1 MSDILKI
8 GERSFSSRLMLGTGK
23 YKDFQETKDAISAS
37 GAEIVT
43 VAIRRTNLGQ
53 NSNEPN
59 LLDFIDP
66 EKWTILP
73 NTAGC
78 FTADDAIR
86 TCQLSRELLDGKTFV
101 KLEVL
106 GDEENL
112 FPNMSETIKAAQVLV
127 DEGFE
132 VLVYCS
138 DDPIFCKELDDAGCV
153 AIMPLASPIGSGLG
167 IINPYNLSMIIED
180 S

>member
-1 MSDILKI
+1 M
-8 GERSFSSRLMLGTGK
+8 
-23 YKDFQETKDAISAS
+23 
-37 GAEIVT
+37 
-43 VAIRRTNLGQ
+43 GQ

-112 FPNMSETIKAAQVLV
+112 FPNMSETIKAAQTLI

-180 S
+180 LSLIHI

>member
-112 FPNMSETIKAAQVLV
+112 FPNMSETIKAAQVLI

-153 AIMPLASPIGSGLG
+153 AIMPLASPI
-167 IINPYNLSMIIED
+167 
-180 S
+180 

>member
-1 MSDILKI
+1 MSDKLKI
-8 GERSFSSRLMLGTGK
+8 GERSFCSRLMLGTGK

-112 FPNMSETIKAAQVLV
+112 FPNMSETIKAAQVLI

-138 DDPIFCKELDDAGCV
+138 DDPIFCKELDDAG
-153 AIMPLASPIGSGLG
+153 
-167 IINPYNLSMIIED
+167 
-180 S
+180 

>member
-86 TCQLSRELLDGKTFV
+86 TCLLYTSD
-101 KLEVL
+101 
-106 GDEENL
+106 
-112 FPNMSETIKAAQVLV
+112 AA
-127 DEGFE
+127 
-132 VLVYCS
+132 
-138 DDPIFCKELDDAGCV
+138 DD
-153 AIMPLASPIGSGLG
+153 
-167 IINPYNLSMIIED
+167 
-180 S
+180 

>member
-59 LLDFIDP
+59 LLNFIDP

-112 FPNMSETIKAAQVLV
+112 FPNMSETIKAAQVLIE
-127 DEGFE
+127 DGFE

-138 DDPIFCKELDDAGCV
+138 DDPIFCKELDDAG
-153 AIMPLASPIGSGLG
+153 
-167 IINPYNLSMIIED
+167 
-180 S
+180 

>member
-37 GAEIVT
+37 GVEIVT

-112 FPNMSETIKAAQVLV
+112 FPNM
-127 DEGFE
+127 
-132 VLVYCS
+132 
-138 DDPIFCKELDDAGCV
+138 
-153 AIMPLASPIGSGLG
+153 
-167 IINPYNLSMIIED
+167 
-180 S
+180 

>member
-23 YKDFQETKDAISAS
+23 YKDFQETKDVISAS

-112 FPNMSETIKAAQVLV
+112 FPNMSETIKAAQVLI

-132 VLVYCS
+132 VLVQMTQYFVKS
-138 DDPIFCKELDDAGCV
+138 LMMLV
-153 AIMPLASPIGSGLG
+153 ASQ
-167 IINPYNLSMIIED
+167 
-180 S
+180 

>member
-37 GAEIVT
+37 GVEIVT

-66 EKWTILP
+66 ENGQYCRIQQDVSLQMMLL
-73 NTAGC
+73 G
-78 FTADDAIR
+78 
-86 TCQLSRELLDGKTFV
+86 LVSYRENYLMV
-101 KLEVL
+101 KHL
-106 GDEENL
+106 
-112 FPNMSETIKAAQVLV
+112 
-127 DEGFE
+127 
-132 VLVYCS
+132 
-138 DDPIFCKELDDAGCV
+138 
-153 AIMPLASPIGSGLG
+153 
-167 IINPYNLSMIIED
+167 
-180 S
+180 

>member
-112 FPNMSETIKAAQVLV
+112 FPNMSETIKAAQVLI

-138 DDPIFCKELDDAGCV
+138 DDPIFVKSLMMLV
-153 AIMPLASPIGSGLG
+153 ASQ
-167 IINPYNLSMIIED
+167 
-180 S
+180 

>member
-112 FPNMSETIKAAQVLV
+112 FPNMSETIKAAQVLI

-138 DDPIFCKELDDAGCV
+138 DDPISVSYTHLTLPTNA
-153 AIMPLASPIGSGLG
+153 
-167 IINPYNLSMIIED
+167 
-180 S
+180 

>member
-112 FPNMSETIKAAQVLV
+112 FPNMSETIKAAQALI

-138 DDPIFCKELDDAGCV
+138 DDPIFCKELDDAC
-153 AIMPLASPIGSGLG
+153 LLYTSPSPRDLH
-167 IINPYNLSMIIED
+167 
-180 S
+180 

>member
-66 EKWTILP
+66 ENGILP

-112 FPNMSETIKAAQVLV
+112 FPNMSETIKAAQVLI

-153 AIMPLASPIGSGLG
+153 AIMPLASPIGSAWESSIL
-167 IINPYNLSMIIED
+167 II
-180 S
+180 

>member
-23 YKDFQETKDAISAS
+23 YKNFQETKDAISAS

-112 FPNMSETIKAAQVLV
+112 FPNMSETIKAAQTLI

-167 IINPYNLSMIIED
+167 IINPYLSLIHI
-180 S
+180 

>member
-112 FPNMSETIKAAQVLV
+112 FPNMSETIKAAQVLIE
-127 DEGFE
+127 DGFE

-138 DDPIFCKELDDAGCV
+138 D
-153 AIMPLASPIGSGLG
+153 
-167 IINPYNLSMIIED
+167 Y
-180 S
+180 

>member
-112 FPNMSETIKAAQVLV
+112 FPNMSETIKAAQVLI

-138 DDPIFCKELDDAGCV
+138 DDPIFCKDFMNATV
-153 AIMPLASPIGSGLG
+153 S
-167 IINPYNLSMIIED
+167 
-180 S
+180 